1 MSKPIAKSSTA
12 EISILFQNGFE
23 RGAEVRYSEPWDSVK
38 FLRVP
43 ANTHNGDDSMRIVEI
58 GGFAI
63 LQEKRTYWESITFLG
78 DAKKVAIREDHPR
91 GCYCEE
97 CQ

>member
-1 MSKPIAKSSTA
+1 M
-12 EISILFQNGFE
+12 FQNGFE
-23 RGAEVRYSEPWDSVK
+23 RGAEVRYSQPWDTVK
-38 FLRVP
+38 FIRVPSNTYRSDDALRV
-43 ANTHNGDDSMRIVEI
+43 VEI

-63 LQEKRTYWESITFLG
+63 LQEKRETWESITFLG

-91 GCYCEE
+91 GCACEE